1 LVQVLQSE
9 RDFYR
14 YADIGWSNSLG
25 WYEGFCL
32 LTATEIPRGSS
43 QAFCFGAASTADQQL
58 AETFFAVRAQPN
70 PSLASVGS
78 ICWGPY
84 IADKGFEDAENHR
97 RWQESYGAQLIHPPK
112 RNSRKRSWSKLE
124 AVGGRN
130 TPEIVETVYDKLF
143 NTFGLWG
150 SELMSFRVCELAWRR
165 GWRCTTS
172 ASGSTINSVVP
183 DWPSPTC
190 WDGDLR
196 THTKRSNIGKFRD
209 PFSAMPAGSTFHELR

>member
-1 LVQVLQSE
+1 LSAHRHRDPTGLITGFLFWGCFHCRPTIGGNLLRRESSTEPQSGK
-9 RDFYR
+9 RRLDL
-14 YADIGWSNSLG
+14 LG
-25 WYEGFCL
+25 
-32 LTATEIPRGSS
+32 
-43 QAFCFGAASTADQQL
+43 
-58 AETFFAVRAQPN
+58 TF
-70 PSLASVGS
+70 
-78 ICWGPY
+78 Y

-112 RNSRKRSWSKLE
+112 PNSRKRSWSKLE

-130 TPEIVETVYDKLF
+130 TPEIVETVYGKLF

-190 WDGDLR
+190 WDGELKI
-196 THTKRSNIGKFRD
+196 HTKRLRFKCVFTWLVRNAQKAILSRDAGRAGVRIGT
-209 PFSAMPAGSTFHELR
+209 PA